1 MRSNVN
7 LGVIF
12 SRGQICSAGGG
23 GSMSESFDSLD
34 IVDDVDIGRS
44 ICPFDEP
51 SDVLRRKRK

>member
-1 MRSNVN
+1 
-7 LGVIF
+7 
-12 SRGQICSAGGG
+12 
-23 GSMSESFDSLD
+23 MSESFDSLD